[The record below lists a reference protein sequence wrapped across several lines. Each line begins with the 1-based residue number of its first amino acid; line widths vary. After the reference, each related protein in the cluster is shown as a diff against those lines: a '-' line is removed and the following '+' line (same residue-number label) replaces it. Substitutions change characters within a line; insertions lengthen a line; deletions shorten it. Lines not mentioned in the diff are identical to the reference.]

1 MHTVENR
8 TGEVTHELLQEVGLL
23 RRDFVEAIALATV
36 VSLSGGET
44 GAKLSVDDCIV
55 S

>member
-8 TGEVTHELLQEVGLL
+8 TGEVTDELLQQVGLL

-36 VSLSGGET
+36 VSLGSRET
-44 GAKLSVDDCIV
+44 SAELSVDD
-55 S
+55 

>member
-8 TGEVTHELLQEVGLL
+8 TGEVTHELLQKVGLL
-23 RRDFVEAIALATV
+23 RRNFVEAITLATAL
-36 VSLSGGET
+36 SLVGGET
-44 GAKLSVDDCIV
+44 SAELSVDDCIV